1 MFLRTLKHAVAY
13 SCGLTAKSKGR
24 FLNADKHTDICAGV
38 NGTNMFA
45 YCNNNPV
52 VFIDPSG
59 EVGVGFVVAGVSI
72 PTAYLICS
80 AVLLI
85 LLVDVF
91 TGGKIVLTMSDAIAL
106 IIEYAAD
113 SITSN
118 IVLSKKTKIPS
129 KLKVGNKVKTPDSH
143 PSEFQKNKDGTYT
156 HKKTGWKYKKDKSGH
171 YGGDHWDLEPKN
183 GQPGDYHSADLTGKV
198 LK

>member
-1 MFLRTLKHAVAY
+1 MCYYLGSRFY
-13 SCGLTAKSKGR
+13 SPKLGR
-24 FLNADKHTDICAGV
+24 FLNADIHADTGTGV
-38 NGTNMFA
+38 VGTNMFA

-52 VFIDPSG
+52 MFVDPSG

-118 IVLSKKTKIPS
+118 IVLSKKK
-129 KLKVGNKVKTPDSH
+129 
-143 PSEFQKNKDGTYT
+143 QKYRQ
-156 HKKTGWKYKKDKSGH
+156 S
-171 YGGDHWDLEPKN
+171 
-183 GQPGDYHSADLTGKV
+183 
-198 LK
+198 